1 MSKIFVL
8 YTSDYGSTFSIN
20 SFDTKEEA
28 IKDFMDSGYYPYQVK
43 FIEGNELV
51 LNLEVTTR

>member
-8 YTSDYGSTFSIN
+8 YTSDYGSSFSIN

-28 IKDFMDSGYYPYQVK
+28 IKDFMNSGYYPHQVK

-51 LNLEVTTR
+51 LNLEVTNE